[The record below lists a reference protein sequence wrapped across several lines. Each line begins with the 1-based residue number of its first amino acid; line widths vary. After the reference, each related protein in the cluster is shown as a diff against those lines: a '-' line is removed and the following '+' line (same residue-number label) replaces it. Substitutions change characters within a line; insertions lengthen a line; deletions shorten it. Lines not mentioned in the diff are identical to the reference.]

1 MIAVGEGVAVPM
13 RFRFDELDEKFRPK
27 NGTLPVSAAWQEDTT
42 TSTFIAETVE
52 RWRKQVRE

>member
-1 MIAVGEGVAVPM
+1 M

-42 TSTFIAETVE
+42 TAEFISETVD